1 MGAHMD
7 RSQVMTLEVVDTG
20 RRRRW
25 TDAEKLR
32 IVEGSAAGAWLV
44 SATARCNGISRSL
57 LTTWRRLHRQGLLR
71 DARSG
76 AVSFA
81 TVTVAPDRPAS
92 PAVPTGA
99 LATDLGRT
107 EIVLRNDRRIIIGAG
122 MDPAALAQLIAVV
135 ERA

>member
-1 MGAHMD
+1 MRLD
-7 RSQVMTLEVVDTG
+7 VVDAG

-25 TDAEKLR
+25 TDAEKQR
-32 IVEGSAAGAWLV
+32 IVEESCAGARLV
-44 SATARCNGISRSL
+44 SATARCDGISRSL

-71 DARSG
+71 GARGG
-76 AVSFA
+76 AAGFA

-99 LATDLGRT
+99 LATDLCRT
-107 EIVLRNDRRIIIGAG
+107 EIVLRNDRRIVLGAG
-122 MDPAALAQLIAVV
+122 MGPAALAQLIAVV